1 MRMPENLLTRNLS
14 EPVLCA
20 LQAVTR
26 ERVLEPPAMLFQQH
40 SLASHVFVVLEGAL
54 MLERLSRAGRRQ
66 VLAFVFP
73 GDFIGFTPGEFLEY
87 GARLLR
93 RSHIAVIPRRSFVEL
108 SDRHAELKKNIGQIS
123 NNVLART
130 LDQIFA
136 LGQKQAHERVAFL
149 LMQLQQRDPLSH
161 GVQLM
166 LSMSRQ
172 DIADYLGLTTETVSR
187 AFHRLRKDGLITAVK
202 PKSLTIAD
210 AEALGALAE
219 LE

>member
-1 MRMPENLLTRNLS
+1 MRMPENALTRNLS
-14 EPVLCA
+14 EPA
-20 LQAVTR
+20 LAALEAATR

-40 SLASHVFVVLEGAL
+40 SEALHVYVVLEGAL

-73 GDFIGFTPGEFLEY
+73 GDFVGFTPGEFLEY

-93 RSHIAVIPRRSFVEL
+93 RARIAVIPRRAFVAL
-108 SDRHAELKKNIGQIS
+108 SDRHSELKNNIGQIS

-149 LMQLQQRDPLSH
+149 LMQLQQRDPLTD
-161 GVQLM
+161 GNQLT

-187 AFHRLRKDGLITAVK
+187 AFHRLRKDGLISAVK

-210 AEALGALAE
+210 PSALGTLAE